1 MNKRIIFF
9 LTFCSVIFISK
20 KTYTNTGGPG
30 GGYTNAPGEN
40 NCTSCHSGSL
50 IVSGSNWSNIKLNGD
65 FTNGKYKKDSTYD
78 IKLSYKQTSINKFGF
93 QITVLDSSNN
103 PIGTLSSNNNRIQKK
118 TRLFGGKTRQ
128 YLLHTSNGTNTT
140 STNSTEWS
148 FMWKAPSSYQG
159 KVKFYSVLLAANQ
172 NGSNSGDQVYAKTLD
187 VDFFQ
192 DSLPLATASVN
203 KNKVCEG
210 DGLNFK
216 GSATSSPTSYE
227 WIFNGGS
234 ISNSSQQNVSNV
246 VFNKAGNYQILLRAK
261 NKNGL
266 GPYDTLQINVLP
278 KPPANWLSSNN
289 QSFCR
294 GDSVNLLAQ
303 FVPGASFTWNN
314 AQNGNNIWV
323 NDSGSYNFTVS
334 KSGCSNTSSTRKI
347 QIIEKPVAVLSNGSY
362 CQSFGNTNLD
372 RNHVVSQSGID
383 SSFWSCLDCKGQDSL
398 LIKKG
403 DSTLLLLS
411 EIQIKPNSIDTLI
424 LAYSTFNNYGCS
436 SVDTIQIYVG
446 ANPSIVYEQASPL
459 CYNTGVVSLSD
470 FYKIQ
475 PSGGSWKVIDS
486 SGFNNPDD
494 LGIFGK
500 DSIKTNKLTNQIY
513 QDRKYL
519 LRYTNEFKGCKT
531 SKDIWLEVLGLD
543 SIFSTQFSFDDTL
556 KRCSNESPLNLDASP
571 SGGIWLING
580 VKVEETKPGVFESG
594 NTKLSYVFTN
604 EKTACISQKTA
615 DILTFPSPQ
624 IQFLPMSDTCL
635 KFGKQNISFT
645 TNNQYVDSAYFTFT
659 LNDNIIKP
667 QFERKDSILIEIEVQ
682 KPKQL
687 LIYKID
693 SAFNDQSICP
703 LGSQT
708 KDSIQIFRKPLATIL
723 ARKQLIGNDEK
734 IKLLR
739 NTDIQSTYTTWQVQP
754 METGTLVSKDTIIEF
769 RVSQTDNKQF
779 VMVNLK
785 VENIQNQCVETIDSM
800 VNFDQLAGVDLSHLS
815 SISFFPNPVNDI
827 LYLQGIQ
834 KGAYTLFNA
843 EGKMIR
849 EGTFSESHINLDS
862 LPKGSYLMLI
872 NSIGYCRFIK

>member
-1 MNKRIIFF
+1 M
-9 LTFCSVIFISK
+9 
-20 KTYTNTGGPG
+20 
-30 GGYTNAPGEN
+30 
-40 NCTSCHSGSL
+40 
-50 IVSGSNWSNIKLNGD
+50 
-65 FTNGKYKKDSTYD
+65 
-78 IKLSYKQTSINKFGF
+78 
-93 QITVLDSSNN
+93 
-103 PIGTLSSNNNRIQKK
+103 
-118 TRLFGGKTRQ
+118 
-128 YLLHTSNGTNTT
+128 
-140 STNSTEWS
+140 
-148 FMWKAPSSYQG
+148 
-159 KVKFYSVLLAANQ
+159 
-172 NGSNSGDQVYAKTLD
+172 
-187 VDFFQ
+187 
-192 DSLPLATASVN
+192 
-203 KNKVCEG
+203 
-210 DGLNFK
+210 
-216 GSATSSPTSYE
+216 
-227 WIFNGGS
+227 
-234 ISNSSQQNVSNV
+234 
-246 VFNKAGNYQILLRAK
+246 
-261 NKNGL
+261 
-266 GPYDTLQINVLP
+266 
-278 KPPANWLSSNN
+278 
-289 QSFCR
+289 
-294 GDSVNLLAQ
+294 
-303 FVPGASFTWNN
+303 
-314 AQNGNNIWV
+314 
-323 NDSGSYNFTVS
+323 
-334 KSGCSNTSSTRKI
+334 
-347 QIIEKPVAVLSNGSY
+347 
-362 CQSFGNTNLD
+362 
-372 RNHVVSQSGID
+372 
-383 SSFWSCLDCKGQDSL
+383 
-398 LIKKG
+398 
-403 DSTLLLLS
+403 LLLS

-769 RVSQTDNKQF
+769 RVSQTYNKQF

-862 LPKGSYLMLI
+862 LPKGSYLMSVSYTHLTLPT
-872 NSIGYCRFIK
+872 KA